1 MQNWPENPYWRIF
14 SPHAQGFVPEQPEFR
29 VVETDLRRYH
39 SQDARGNAYNRVSVE
54 PQTGD
59 LEDIPATKDG
69 RTPTLPPFG
78 RRQMDRSINVSLF
91 VVLAW
96 ITAAAKL
103 QVLWGRFGHIG

>member
-54 PQTGD
+54 PQTGSTTWR
-59 LEDIPATKDG
+59 ISPQPRTGARQRCRHSVGG
-69 RTPTLPPFG
+69 R
-78 RRQMDRSINVSLF
+78 
-91 VVLAW
+91 W
-96 ITAAAKL
+96 IVPSTC
-103 QVLWGRFGHIG
+103 RFS